1 MKKKNKN
8 NHLIKF
14 LLSYVR
20 KYYVTLIISL
30 VFALF
35 YVSLT
40 LLFPYVIGKTIDLF
54 LEKET
59 FNINDI
65 YKYIYILL
73 GIIISG
79 FIFGF
84 IMNYMLNKIT
94 YNIICNLRR
103 DAFKKVLNVEVKYID
118 SHLEGETLQR
128 IINDTDQVADGL
140 LQGFTQILTGIFTI
154 LITIVLMCYMNYIL
168 GIVVIVLTPLSI
180 FVAKFISTHTFKTFQ
195 AQAKIKGEM
204 TGFSNEMIVNQKLV
218 LSYSMEEDNIQ
229 KYEELDQKLYKA
241 GIDAQFYSSLTN
253 PSTRF
258 VNNIVYA
265 LVAILGCISI
275 INGFNEKAF
284 GVGQLTA
291 FLTYASQYTKPFNE
305 ISSVATELTNSFASL
320 KRVYELVTE
329 KELEVLKTKNI
340 VSKGD
345 IALSHVTFGYN
356 ENHLILDDVSVNIK
370 NGEHVALVG
379 PTGCGKT
386 TLINLV
392 MRFYDL
398 NSGSILLDDKDITLI
413 SREDLRNN
421 IGMVLQETWLFKGTV
436 FENVAYAKEG
446 ATREEV
452 IEACKKAYADDFIM
466 HLHNGYDTVI
476 SDDDSISQGE
486 KQLLCIARLM
496 LKNPNI
502 LILDEAT
509 SNIDTRTEIMVQK
522 AFLNLMKGRTSIII
536 AHRLQTIKDADKIL
550 VLKDAH
556 IIEEGN
562 HRELLEKGGF
572 YKELYYS
579 QFQK

>member
-1 MKKKNKN
+1 MKNKN
-8 NHLIKF
+8 LIKF
-14 LLSYVR
+14 LLSYV
-20 KYYVTLIISL
+20 KTYSKSLIISL
-30 VFALF
+30 VLALA

-40 LLFPYVIGKTIDLF
+40 LLFPYVIGKAIDLF
-54 LEKET
+54 EVKES
-59 FNINDI
+59 FNIDDI
-65 YKYIYILL
+65 YKFIYILL
-73 GIIISG
+73 TICLLG
-79 FIFGF
+79 FVFGF
-84 IMNYMLNKIT
+84 LMNYLLNRIT
-94 YNIICNLRR
+94 YNIVCNLRR

-118 SHLEGETLQR
+118 SHLEGETMQR

-154 LITIVLMCYMNYIL
+154 IITIVLMCIMNYL
-168 GIVVIVLTPLSI
+168 LALVVIVLTPLSI

-204 TGFSNEMIVNQKLV
+204 TGFTNEMIVNQKLV
-218 LSYSMEEDNIQ
+218 ISYSLENDNIN
-229 KYEELDQKLYKA
+229 KYKELDKKLYKA
-241 GIDAQFYSSLTN
+241 GVDAQFYSSLTN

-265 LVAILGCISI
+265 LVAILGCVFI
-275 INGFNEKAF
+275 IKGFNEATF
-284 GVGQLTA
+284 GVGQLTV

-320 KRVYELVTE
+320 KRVYELINE
-329 KELEVLKTKNI
+329 PELEVIDSIDLKSEGNI
-340 VSKGD
+340 S
-345 IALSHVTFGYN
+345 LSHVTFGYN
-356 ENHLILDDVSVNIK
+356 ETRKILDDVSVDIK

-392 MRFYDL
+392 MRFYDI
-398 NSGSILLDDKDITLI
+398 NSGVISLDNKDIKLI

-436 FENVAYAKEG
+436 FDNVAYAKEG
-446 ATREEV
+446 ATKEEV
-452 IEACKKAYADDFIM
+452 VEACKKAYADDFIM
-466 HLHNGYDTVI
+466 HLESGYDTII
-476 SDDDSISQGE
+476 SDDDSISLGQ

-550 VLKDAH
+550 VLKDGH
-556 IIEEGN
+556 IIESGN
-562 HRELLEKGGF
+562 HTELLNKGGF

-579 QFQK
+579 QFDN

>member
-1 MKKKNKN
+1 MKNSE
-8 NHLIKF
+8 LIKF
-14 LLSYVR
+14 LLKYV
-20 KYYVTLIISL
+20 KQYSKTLILSL
-30 VFALF
+30 VLALV

-40 LLFPYVIGKTIDLF
+40 LLFPYVIGKAIDLF
-54 LEKET
+54 KIKAS
-59 FNINDI
+59 FSIDDI
-65 YKYIYILL
+65 YKFIYILL
-73 GIIISG
+73 TICILG
-79 FIFGF
+79 FVFGF
-84 IMNYMLNKIT
+84 LMNYLLNRIT
-94 YNIICNLRR
+94 YNIVCNLRR

-154 LITIVLMCYMNYIL
+154 LITIVLMCIMNYLL
-168 GIVVIVLTPLSI
+168 GLVVIVLTPLSI
-180 FVAKFISTHTFKTFQ
+180 FVAKFISSHTFKTFQ

-204 TGFSNEMIVNQKLV
+204 TGFTNEMIVNQKLV
-218 LSYSMEEDNIQ
+218 ISYSLESDNIS
-229 KYEELDQKLYKA
+229 KYQELDKKLYKA
-241 GIDAQFYSSLTN
+241 GVDAQFYSSLTN

-265 LVAILGCISI
+265 LVAILGCIFI
-275 INGFNEKAF
+275 IKGFNAKSF
-284 GVGQLTA
+284 GVGQLTV

-320 KRVYELVTE
+320 KRVYELINE
-329 KELEVLKTKNI
+329 PELEVLETKGLKSNGNI
-340 VSKGD
+340 SLD
-345 IALSHVTFGYN
+345 HVTFGYN
-356 ENHLILDDVSVNIK
+356 DTRKILDDVSVDIK
-370 NGEHVALVG
+370 DGEHVALVG

-392 MRFYDL
+392 MRFYDI
-398 NSGSILLDDKDITLI
+398 NSGVISLDNKDIKLI

-446 ATREEV
+446 ATKEEV
-452 IEACKKAYADDFIM
+452 VEACKKAYADDFIM
-466 HLHNGYDTVI
+466 HLEKGYDTVI
-476 SDDDSISQGE
+476 SDDDSISLGQ

-550 VLKDAH
+550 VLKDGH
-556 IIEEGN
+556 IIESGN
-562 HRELLEKGGF
+562 HNELLAQGGF

-579 QFQK
+579 QFDN